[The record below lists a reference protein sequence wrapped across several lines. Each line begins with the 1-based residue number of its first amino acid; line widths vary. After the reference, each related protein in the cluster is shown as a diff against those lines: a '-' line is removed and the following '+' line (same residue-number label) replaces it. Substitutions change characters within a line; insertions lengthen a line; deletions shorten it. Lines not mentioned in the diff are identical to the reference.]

1 MVLVS
6 EVQHPRSLNWINQ
19 RKVVLLRDCVLK
31 GKGKRPSWSKIANQV
46 VNLEG
51 ERPSRWL
58 VVDVYNNFNTTHGRV
73 SYDYEKCGRTAL
85 LATPEVKQFLVR
97 KLIGLRAK
105 NIVTTTLLQ
114 RELVTEKDVEL
125 ECTYIGKI
133 LKEAGYTWLPRAQ
146 KAKHTKEVMIKRL
159 AFAKFVL
166 SLSDSKLRERL
177 SLSLDGVVLTV
188 PPKDSTARSN
198 YCRYGDT
205 HMYRK
210 KSEACKPELAGDDPF
225 AKQVPMNRAIPMW
238 GGISAGGFHDVVY
251 HEHRKL
257 NENDWADDVVKK
269 GRLVAAIK
277 ALKPVSKKGPWWVL
291 CDNESFLRTDISRA
305 AYTQQK
311 VKLWT
316 MPAKS
321 PDLNPVEKFWAWV
334 RKEMRARDMA
344 DLRARRVVPGKTAY
358 TLRVKRL
365 LKSRRAQQAASNIA
379 LGFKRVCKQVVANK
393 GAASKA

>member
-1 MVLVS
+1 MAGAGKLLKRALVS
-6 EVQHPRSLNWINQ
+6 LLLELAHAYSLT
-19 RKVVLLRDCVLK
+19 LRLNRD
-31 GKGKRPSWSKIANQV
+31 S
-46 VNLEG
+46 
-51 ERPSRWL
+51 
-58 VVDVYNNFNTTHGRV
+58 D
-73 SYDYEKCGRTAL
+73 
-85 LATPEVKQFLVR
+85 
-97 KLIGLRAK
+97 
-105 NIVTTTLLQ
+105 
-114 RELVTEKDVEL
+114 DVEM
-125 ECTYIGKI
+125 EGTYIGKI
-133 LKEAGYTWLPRAQ
+133 LKEAGYTWLPRSQ
-146 KAKHTKEVMIKRL
+146 KAKYTKEVMRQRL
-159 AFAKFVL
+159 AFAEFVL
-166 SLSDSKLRERL
+166 SLSDRKLRERL
-177 SLSLDGVVLTV
+177 SVSLDGVVLTV
-188 PPKDSTARSN
+188 PPQDSVAREN

-210 KSEACKPELAGDDPF
+210 KSEACTPELAGDDPY

-291 CDNESFLRTDISRA
+291 CDNESFLRTDNSRA

-316 MPAKS
+316 MPARS

>member
-1 MVLVS
+1 M
-6 EVQHPRSLNWINQ
+6 
-19 RKVVLLRDCVLK
+19 
-31 GKGKRPSWSKIANQV
+31 
-46 VNLEG
+46 
-51 ERPSRWL
+51 
-58 VVDVYNNFNTTHGRV
+58 
-73 SYDYEKCGRTAL
+73 
-85 LATPEVKQFLVR
+85 
-97 KLIGLRAK
+97 
-105 NIVTTTLLQ
+105 
-114 RELVTEKDVEL
+114 
-125 ECTYIGKI
+125 
-133 LKEAGYTWLPRAQ
+133 
-146 KAKHTKEVMIKRL
+146 
-159 AFAKFVL
+159 
-166 SLSDSKLRERL
+166 
-177 SLSLDGVVLTV
+177 
-188 PPKDSTARSN
+188 
-198 YCRYGDT
+198 
-205 HMYRK
+205 
-210 KSEACKPELAGDDPF
+210 
-225 AKQVPMNRAIPMW
+225 

-291 CDNESFLRTDISRA
+291 CDNESFLRTDNSRA

-316 MPAKS
+316 MPARS

>member
-1 MVLVS
+1 
-6 EVQHPRSLNWINQ
+6 
-19 RKVVLLRDCVLK
+19 
-31 GKGKRPSWSKIANQV
+31 
-46 VNLEG
+46 
-51 ERPSRWL
+51 
-58 VVDVYNNFNTTHGRV
+58 
-73 SYDYEKCGRTAL
+73 
-85 LATPEVKQFLVR
+85 
-97 KLIGLRAK
+97 
-105 NIVTTTLLQ
+105 
-114 RELVTEKDVEL
+114 
-125 ECTYIGKI
+125 
-133 LKEAGYTWLPRAQ
+133 
-146 KAKHTKEVMIKRL
+146 
-159 AFAKFVL
+159 
-166 SLSDSKLRERL
+166 
-177 SLSLDGVVLTV
+177 
-188 PPKDSTARSN
+188 
-198 YCRYGDT
+198 
-205 HMYRK
+205 
-210 KSEACKPELAGDDPF
+210 
-225 AKQVPMNRAIPMW
+225 MW

-291 CDNESFLRTDISRA
+291 CDNESFLRTDNSRA

-316 MPAKS
+316 MPARS